1 MAWFLRLTGRGG
13 TVHALPLMKGWFAVR
28 DFPVPQ
34 GKTFQAQW
42 KARGR

>member
-1 MAWFLRLTGRGG
+1 LLGRGG
-13 TVHALPLMKGWFAVR
+13 TVHALPVMHGWFAVR

-42 KARGR
+42 KARK